1 MEQHYI
7 RQRDYLLEISRAL
20 TSELSLNEVLR
31 IILRSATDILGGQA
45 GLIALTGKTGLT
57 VRASI
62 GIESRALGFF
72 ATLLKEMPA
81 AMLNETE
88 AQEKLGQQMRVV
100 AQTARIGMFEVIS
113 LPLKVADETVG
124 VLFIFRPSGITF
136 TGNDVRLLQ
145 SFVDQAAIAVHNA
158 RLYEQVT
165 TEKQRFEALLQH
177 SADGIMVL
185 TAASLVDSVNLA
197 LRTILGIDPDSDVT
211 GFHHDALICWAQR
224 EPGSD
229 LTDSIANGWPGED
242 GEALYVEGDLL
253 RESGSRISVGITYAP
268 LFNARNELQNIIAN
282 VRDITRFREAER
294 AKDTFMSM
302 MSHELKTPVSII
314 KGYTETLRREDVE
327 WDLNTIT
334 KSLDVIIEETD
345 KLTEMIENLLD
356 VSRVHAG
363 MLKIHPSPTHVDKLI
378 ERLVEKFQ
386 IGTPGHKLTV
396 QFPPEFP
403 AVLGDDQRLRQIF
416 SNLLGN
422 AIKYSPNGGT
432 IEVKGYL
439 DGCWA
444 CISVSDEGIGI
455 APEQQA
461 MIFDPFYRVDNGMT
475 RETPGVGLGLY
486 IVKSLVETHGGEIL
500 LKSSP
505 AEGTNF
511 IVKLPLAEAV
521 S

>member
-1 MEQHYI
+1 
-7 RQRDYLLEISRAL
+7 
-20 TSELSLNEVLR
+20 
-31 IILRSATDILGGQA
+31 
-45 GLIALTGKTGLT
+45 
-57 VRASI
+57 
-62 GIESRALGFF
+62 
-72 ATLLKEMPA
+72 
-81 AMLNETE
+81 
-88 AQEKLGQQMRVV
+88 
-100 AQTARIGMFEVIS
+100 
-113 LPLKVADETVG
+113 
-124 VLFIFRPSGITF
+124 
-136 TGNDVRLLQ
+136 
-145 SFVDQAAIAVHNA
+145 
-158 RLYEQVT
+158 
-165 TEKQRFEALLQH
+165 
-177 SADGIMVL
+177 
-185 TAASLVDSVNLA
+185 
-197 LRTILGIDPDSDVT
+197 
-211 GFHHDALICWAQR
+211 
-224 EPGSD
+224 
-229 LTDSIANGWPGED
+229 
-242 GEALYVEGDLL
+242 
-253 RESGSRISVGITYAP
+253 
-268 LFNARNELQNIIAN
+268 
-282 VRDITRFREAER
+282 
-294 AKDTFMSM
+294 
-302 MSHELKTPVSII
+302 
-314 KGYTETLRREDVE
+314 
-327 WDLNTIT
+327 
-334 KSLDVIIEETD
+334 
-345 KLTEMIENLLD
+345 
-356 VSRVHAG
+356 